1 MGLKMRIIHTADLH
15 LDSSLGTNLNSVKQK
30 ERKRELLLNFERLI
44 QYAKNH
50 SVDVIIISGDLFD
63 KKRIPVKVTDYI
75 FNLINNNPEIDFI
88 LITGNHDEGGFL
100 DSIEMIPQNLK
111 IFDNEFSTIE
121 YKNVDITG
129 INYLEKYPYSSLN
142 LNKDKFNIVVMHGDI
157 NTNIELKR
165 LQNKGID
172 YLALGHIHKYS
183 KGEFDD
189 RGVYAYSGTLE
200 ARGFD
205 ESGDKGFILV
215 EIEDKLTTKFISFAK
230 RKLHD
235 ISINITGL
243 DNYQEIRKNID
254 LKLNDISVDD
264 MVKLRLQGYYD
275 LNLVKHVEMLEEA
288 LNEKYYFAKVSDES
302 KLKINPRD
310 YENDISLK
318 GEFIRNVLS
327 SDLSEDDKNMVIEYG
342 IKALLKEEI

>member
-1 MGLKMRIIHTADLH
+1 MRIIHTADLH

-44 QYAKNH
+44 DYAKGHN
-50 SVDVIIISGDLFD
+50 VDVIIISGDLFD
-63 KKRIPVKVTDYI
+63 KKRIPIRVIDYV
-75 FNLINNNPEIDFI
+75 FNLINNNPDIDFV

-100 DSIEMIPQNLK
+100 DVIEMIPSNLK
-111 IFDNEFSTIE
+111 IFDNQFSTIE
-121 YKNVDITG
+121 YANVDITG
-129 INYLEKYPYSSLN
+129 INYLEKYPYSSLKLKEN
-142 LNKDKFNIVVMHGDI
+142 KFNIVVMHGDI
-157 NTNIELKR
+157 NTNIELKK
-165 LQNKGID
+165 LQNKNID

-183 KGEFDD
+183 KGELDN
-189 RGVYAYSGTLE
+189 RGIYAYSGTLE

-205 ESGDKGFILV
+205 EAGDKGFILV

-254 LKLNDISVDD
+254 LKLNDISPDD
-264 MVKLRLQGYYD
+264 MVKLRLQGYYNLD
-275 LNLVKHVEMLEEA
+275 LIKHIEMIEES
-288 LNEKYYFAKVSDES
+288 LNEKYYFAKVVDES
-302 KLKINPRD
+302 KLKINPKEF
-310 YENDISLK
+310 ENDISLK

-327 SDLSEDDKNMVIEYG
+327 SDLSDDDKNMVIEYG